1 MFVYAD
7 NAATTRLSETA
18 LAAML
23 PCLREQ
29 YGNPSSLHAAGQA
42 ASGVLVRARETMAR
56 LLGCAPHELVF
67 TSGDE
72 SVATVDAN
80 GVVTAVSDGLAYFEI
95 ACGTVKTVA
104 AVSVRNTPHTLSL

>member
-42 ASGVLVRARETMAR
+42 ARVCAARAGVHLRRQ
-56 LLGCAPHELVF
+56 
-67 TSGDE
+67 
-72 SVATVDAN
+72 
-80 GVVTAVSDGLAYFEI
+80 
-95 ACGTVKTVA
+95 
-104 AVSVRNTPHTLSL
+104 

>member
-67 TSGDE
+67 TSGGSE
-72 SVATVDAN
+72 SDNQALL
-80 GVVTAVSDGLAYFEI
+80 S
-95 ACGTVKTVA
+95 A
-104 AVSVRNTPHTLSL
+104 AALGAAQGRRHKALSGIGHGPLDHDFLCHA

>member
-29 YGNPSSLHAAGQA
+29 YGNPSSLHAAGRRPRP
-42 ASGVLVRARETMAR
+42 RARDNGAPAR
-56 LLGCAPHELVF
+56 VCA
-67 TSGDE
+67 
-72 SVATVDAN
+72 ARA
-80 GVVTAVSDGLAYFEI
+80 GVHL
-95 ACGTVKTVA
+95 
-104 AVSVRNTPHTLSL
+104 RRQ

>member
-42 ASGVLVRARETMAR
+42 AKRRPRPRTRDNGAPARVCAARAGVHLRRQ
-56 LLGCAPHELVF
+56 
-67 TSGDE
+67 
-72 SVATVDAN
+72 
-80 GVVTAVSDGLAYFEI
+80 
-95 ACGTVKTVA
+95 
-104 AVSVRNTPHTLSL
+104 

>member
-42 ASGVLVRARETMAR
+42 ASGVLVRAR
-56 LLGCAPHELVF
+56 
-67 TSGDE
+67 
-72 SVATVDAN
+72 VAST
-80 GVVTAVSDGLAYFEI
+80 
-95 ACGTVKTVA
+95 
-104 AVSVRNTPHTLSL
+104 

>member
-29 YGNPSSLHAAGQA
+29 YG
-42 ASGVLVRARETMAR
+42 
-56 LLGCAPHELVF
+56 
-67 TSGDE
+67 
-72 SVATVDAN
+72 
-80 GVVTAVSDGLAYFEI
+80 
-95 ACGTVKTVA
+95 
-104 AVSVRNTPHTLSL
+104 

>member
-29 YGNPSSLHAAGQA
+29 YGNPSSLYRFANRAKRALEQA
-42 ASGVLVRARETMAR
+42 RAEVAQVLGAD
-56 LLGCAPHELVF
+56 P
-67 TSGDE
+67 
-72 SVATVDAN
+72 
-80 GVVTAVSDGLAYFEI
+80 FEI
-95 ACGTVKTVA
+95 LFTAGSSVSEA
-104 AVSVRNTPHTLSL
+104 AVWCTCPLHDRTLGK

>member
-23 PCLREQ
+23 SCLREQ

-42 ASGVLVRARETMAR
+42 ASGDLVRARDNGAPAR
-56 LLGCAPHELVF
+56 VCA
-67 TSGDE
+67 
-72 SVATVDAN
+72 ARA
-80 GVVTAVSDGLAYFEI
+80 GVHL
-95 ACGTVKTVA
+95 
-104 AVSVRNTPHTLSL
+104 RRQ

>member
-42 ASGVLVRARETMAR
+42 AS
-56 LLGCAPHELVF
+56 LGSFILRPWGKA
-67 TSGDE
+67 
-72 SVATVDAN
+72 
-80 GVVTAVSDGLAYFEI
+80 
-95 ACGTVKTVA
+95 
-104 AVSVRNTPHTLSL
+104 